1 MAVGEWF
8 HAVFIVTA
16 FIGSIVRMVGLA
28 QLSGSYK
35 NCRLH
40 ASGFERLG
48 GFYMFKLRL
57 GKRLP
62 GANRMLDAQVKDE

>member
-1 MAVGEWF
+1 M
-8 HAVFIVTA
+8 
-16 FIGSIVRMVGLA
+16 MGLA